1 MKSAVLF
8 MRQKSS
14 FADFLEFTENDM
26 KKVQQG
32 FTLIELMIVIAII
45 GILAAIALPAYQDY
59 TIRAKVS
66 ESTSVSAPAR
76 TSVAVHCS
84 EAGTSAPTNA
94 ILFLETAG
102 SYNTTY
108 VNSVTVS
115 GTTSVPVVTI
125 DMKKIGNAIAD
136 GSDVIYTGAC
146 TAAGTTWAITGSGVD
161 AKYLPKQ

>member
-1 MKSAVLF
+1 
-8 MRQKSS
+8 
-14 FADFLEFTENDM
+14 M

-66 ESTSVSAPAR
+66 EATSISAPAR
-76 TSVAVHCS
+76 TSVGVHCS
-84 EAGTSAPTNA
+84 EAASSAPTNA
-94 ILFLETAG
+94 VLFLETNTA
-102 SYNTTY
+102 YNSTY
-108 VNSVTVS
+108 VNSVTVT
-115 GTTSVPVVTI
+115 GTVSAPIVTI
-125 DMKKIGNAIAD
+125 DMKAIGSAIAN

-146 TAAGTTWAITGSGVD
+146 SAAGTSWTITGSGVA